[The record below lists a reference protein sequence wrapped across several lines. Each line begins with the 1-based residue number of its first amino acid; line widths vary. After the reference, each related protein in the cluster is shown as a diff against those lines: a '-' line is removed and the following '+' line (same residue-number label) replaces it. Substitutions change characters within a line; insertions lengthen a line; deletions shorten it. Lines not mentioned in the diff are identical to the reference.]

1 MNDQPS
7 PRPRPERWKWILGIA
22 AILVLSTIIAA
33 LAILSS
39 FDFKA
44 LKPLLTQVVKQETG
58 RDLEIRGA
66 IDFQLG
72 LRPSLVMED
81 LVFQNAPWASSPEMV
96 KIKRLEAKVKVLPL
110 LNGDISISRLVM
122 LEPEVFLE
130 TDKAGKGNFEF
141 EKPQAP
147 SQKNT
152 ASSDLALPRMA
163 FHEVQIEKGKISYRD
178 GGKGTLYSVAID
190 RFTAHSEGLESP
202 MLLAFNGSYKGN
214 PFELS
219 GTVGSLLHLKGSG
232 KGYPL
237 DLIVKTSSAQ
247 LKVEGTIQ
255 DVLSLKGLSLKA
267 SAEVQSTSQVT
278 AFLGGSLP
286 VEVGP
291 LQTTAAIS
299 DGGDKTYKL
308 TDFRI
313 SSKVGDARGSLT
325 LALGGERL
333 KLHGTV
339 ASQKLDLN
347 PFLNGGKTKHRKTE
361 TSSRINRIFSDDPL
375 PLHLLKAV
383 DFQLKIDAGQVQV
396 ATRALK
402 NLSMEATLQDGRLM
416 LKTIKVTVAGGGDA
430 EGRVEMHPQGGVAT
444 AKAVFKV
451 NQMDIRMLSSD
462 MKVEGKVDVD
472 LDLMSRG
479 SSLAG
484 LMAGLNGRTV
494 VVMGQGRVDNK
505 TLQILGGDLA
515 SGAFQLLN
523 PSISDANHMDIH
535 CAVSGFDIKDGKAK
549 VTALVVDTPDMTV
562 IGEGEVNL
570 RDETLDLAL
579 KPYPKGGAAGFNF
592 GLAQLAKSFKLGGTL
607 AAPSLEVDAE
617 QTMFAA
623 LKAAGGVLLFGP
635 AGIVAALAGQ
645 STDGGNPCLAAI
657 ESAKKGAEGSE
668 SDRGEAQNGTE
679 SKGITGTLKGVG
691 ESVKKLFS
699 GQGPQSRSDSRSDV
713 YRGGG
718 P

>member
-33 LAILSS
+33 LAVLSS
-39 FDFKA
+39 FDFNA

-66 IDFQLG
+66 IDFHLG
-72 LRPSLVMED
+72 LSPSLVMED

-96 KIKRLEAKVKVLPL
+96 KIKRLEAKVRVLPL

-178 GGKGTLYSVAID
+178 GGKGTLYSIAID

-202 MLLAFNGSYKGN
+202 MLLAFNGSYKDN

-237 DLIVKTSSAQ
+237 DLILKTSSAQ

-255 DVLSLKGLSLKA
+255 DVLNLKGLSLKA
-267 SAEVQSTSQVT
+267 SAEVQSTSQMT
-278 AFLGGSLP
+278 AFLGEILP

-291 LQTTAAIS
+291 LQATAAIS
-299 DGGDKTYKL
+299 DGGDKIYKL

-313 SSKVGDARGSLT
+313 SSKAGDAGGSLT
-325 LALGGERL
+325 LVLGGERL
-333 KLHGTV
+333 KLHGAV
-339 ASQKLDLN
+339 ASQRLDLN
-347 PFLNGGKTKHRKTE
+347 PFLNRGKSKHRKSE

-375 PLHLLKAV
+375 PLHLLKGV

-396 ATRALK
+396 ATLALK
-402 NLSMEATLQDGRLM
+402 NLSMEATLEDGRLM
-416 LKTIKVTVAGGGDA
+416 LETIKVTLAGGDA

-451 NQMDIRMLSSD
+451 NQMDMRMLPSD

-523 PSISDANHMDIH
+523 PSSNDANHMDIH
-535 CAVSGFDIKDGKAK
+535 CAVSGFDIKYGTAK

-570 RDETLDLAL
+570 RDETLNLAL
-579 KPYPKGGAAGFNF
+579 KPFPKGGAAGFNF

-679 SKGITGTLKGVG
+679 SKGIAGTLKGVG

-699 GQGPQSRSDSRSDV
+699 SQRPQPRSDSRSDV

>member
-7 PRPRPERWKWILGIA
+7 PRPRPKRWKWILGIA
-22 AILVLSTIIAA
+22 AILFLSTIIAA

-39 FDFKA
+39 FDFNA

-66 IDFQLG
+66 IDFHLG

-141 EKPQAP
+141 EKPRAP

-152 ASSDLALPRMA
+152 ASPDFALPRMA

-178 GGKGTLYSVAID
+178 GGKGTLYSIAID

-202 MLLAFNGSYKGN
+202 MVLAFNGSYKDN
-214 PFELS
+214 HFELN

-237 DLIVKTSSAQ
+237 DLILKTSSAQ

-255 DVLSLKGLSLKA
+255 DALHLKGLSLKA
-267 SAEVQSTSQVT
+267 SAEIQSTSQMT
-278 AFLGGSLP
+278 AFLGGEILP
-286 VEVGP
+286 VELGP
-291 LQTTAAIS
+291 LQMTAAIF
-299 DGGDKTYKL
+299 DGEDKTYKL

-313 SSKVGDARGSLT
+313 SSKVGDAGGSLT

-347 PFLNGGKTKHRKTE
+347 PFLNGEKTKQRKTE
-361 TSSRINRIFSDDPL
+361 IPSRKDRIFPNDSL
-375 PLHLLKAV
+375 PLHLLKGV
-383 DFQLKIDAGQVQV
+383 DFELKIDAGQVQA
-396 ATRALK
+396 ATLALK
-402 NLSMEATLQDGRLM
+402 NLSMEATLEDGRLM
-416 LKTIKVTVAGGGDA
+416 LKTIKVTVAGGDA
-430 EGRVEMHPQGGVAT
+430 EGRVEVRPQGGVAT
-444 AKAVFKV
+444 AKAVFKA
-451 NQMDIRMLSSD
+451 NQMDLRMLSSD
-462 MKVEGKVDVD
+462 RKVKGKVDVD
-472 LDLMSRG
+472 LDLVSRG
-479 SSLAG
+479 STIAG
-484 LMAGLNGRTV
+484 LMAALNGRTV
-494 VVMGQGRVDNK
+494 VVLGQGRVDNK

-523 PSISDANHMDIH
+523 PSINDANHMDIN
-535 CAVSGFDIKDGKAK
+535 CAVSGFDIKDGTAK

-562 IGEGEVNL
+562 IGEGVVNL
-570 RDETLDLAL
+570 RDETLNLAL
-579 KPYPKGGAAGFNF
+579 KPFPKGGAAGFNF

-607 AAPSLEVDAE
+607 ATPSLELDAE

-657 ESAKKGAEGSE
+657 ESAKKGAEGSG

-679 SKGITGTLKGVG
+679 SKGIAGTLKGVG

-699 GQGPQSRSDSRSDV
+699 GQGPEPRSDSRSDV
-713 YRGGG
+713 YKGGG

>member
-7 PRPRPERWKWILGIA
+7 PRPRPKRWKWILGIA
-22 AILVLSTIIAA
+22 AIVVLSAIIAA
-33 LAILSS
+33 LALLSS
-39 FDFKA
+39 FDFNA

-66 IDFQLG
+66 IDLHLG
-72 LRPSLVMED
+72 LRPLLVMED

-110 LNGDISISRLVM
+110 LIGDISVSRLVM

-130 TDKAGKGNFEF
+130 TDKTGKGNFGF

-152 ASSDLALPRMA
+152 TPPDLALPRMA
-163 FHEVQIEKGKISYRD
+163 FHEVQIEKGKISCRD
-178 GGKGTLYSVAID
+178 GRKGTLYSIAID
-190 RFTAHSEGLESP
+190 RFTARSEGLESP
-202 MLLAFNGSYKGN
+202 MLLAFNGSYKDN

-219 GTVGSLLHLKGSG
+219 GTVGSLFHLRGSG

-237 DLIVKTSSAQ
+237 DLILKTSIAQ

-255 DVLSLKGLSLKA
+255 DVLHLKGLSLKA
-267 SAEVQSTSQVT
+267 SAEVQSTSQMT
-278 AFLGGSLP
+278 AFLGEILP
-286 VEVGP
+286 VELGP
-291 LQTTAAIS
+291 LHMTAAIS
-299 DGGDKTYKL
+299 DGEDKIYKL

-313 SSKVGDARGSLT
+313 SSKVGDAGGSLT
-325 LALGGERL
+325 LVLGGERL
-333 KLHGTV
+333 KLHGAV

-347 PFLNGGKTKHRKTE
+347 PFLNGGKAKQRKTE
-361 TSSRINRIFSDDPL
+361 SPSRKDKIFPNDSL
-375 PLHLLKAV
+375 PLHLLKGV

-396 ATRALK
+396 ATLALK
-402 NLSMEATLQDGRLM
+402 NLSMEATLEDGRFM
-416 LKTIKVTVAGGGDA
+416 LKTIKVTLAGGDA
-430 EGRVEMHPQGGVAT
+430 EGRLEVHPQGGVAT
-444 AKAVFKV
+444 AKAVFKA
-451 NQMDIRMLSSD
+451 NQMDLRMLSTD

-479 SSLAG
+479 SSMAG
-484 LMAGLNGRTV
+484 LMASLDGRTV
-494 VVMGQGRVDNK
+494 VVMGQGLVDNK

-515 SGAFQLLN
+515 SGAFLLLN
-523 PSISDANHMDIH
+523 PSRNDANHMEIN
-535 CAVSGFDIKDGKAK
+535 CAVSGFDIKDGTAK

-570 RDETLDLAL
+570 RDETLNLAL

-645 STDGGNPCLAAI
+645 STAGGNPCLAAI
-657 ESAKKGAEGSE
+657 ESARKGAEGPGNG
-668 SDRGEAQNGTE
+668 RGEAQKGTE
-679 SKGITGTLKGVG
+679 SKGIAGTLKGVG
-691 ESVKKLFS
+691 ESVKKVFS
-699 GQGPQSRSDSRSDV
+699 GQGPQLRSDSRSDV